1 MYSLTSRNCF
11 AGTRGRL
18 WLRTSV
24 FFLFFLLWLFCLFIN
39 FCLFLLFFFYSND
52 IDTSRAARL
61 ILMNDNHCSRRPVE
75 AAATTKVTGAVRL
88 RQLLHQQRQSG
99 GDSDLHSL
107 VDRTPHPAISLTMKA
122 DHPDSGRAQPVVD
135 CRLPP
140 YWLQSVNNIPW
151 PFIPQVGSVLL
162 SPTTMFNLFN
172 QVFC

>member
-1 MYSLTSRNCF
+1 
-11 AGTRGRL
+11 
-18 WLRTSV
+18 
-24 FFLFFLLWLFCLFIN
+24 
-39 FCLFLLFFFYSND
+39 
-52 IDTSRAARL
+52 
-61 ILMNDNHCSRRPVE
+61 MNDNHCSRRPVE